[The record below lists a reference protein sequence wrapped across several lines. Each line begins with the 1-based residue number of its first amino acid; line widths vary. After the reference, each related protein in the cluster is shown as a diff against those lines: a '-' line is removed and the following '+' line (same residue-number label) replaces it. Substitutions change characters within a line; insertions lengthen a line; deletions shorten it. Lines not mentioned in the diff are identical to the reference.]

1 MGVVSWMVGSAD
13 SFLASAAESQF
24 GAVASNIG
32 TITLLMVTL
41 SLIGLCINMAF
52 QYRSMDGATFFWYLL
67 KLTLIGFFAF
77 NWTRFNAVANAVIGG
92 LDYIAGALVAS
103 VGGGGAGASHFAGE
117 FDDLIEQFSAYLN
130 AIGNNLGWMTG
141 AILGGIGLILLSI
154 LGFMT
159 GIVLIFAKM
168 MLSLMLG
175 LAPVMIAL
183 SLFDATKDF
192 FHRWVSTTVSYAFYP
207 VVIAAMFSTVVGMA
221 NALLDQVGDP
231 ASATNIGSLI
241 PFFVMIFLAKGF
253 VAATPLIVRGLS
265 GNFMVVAGPAVAA
278 GTAAMT
284 RGMLNTRGVQA
295 RERMGNLST
304 GEMVGRQIAQNAPAV
319 KSAALAAGSQV
330 VRVAERA
337 RRLGK

>member
-1 MGVVSWMVGSAD
+1 
-13 SFLASAAESQF
+13 
-24 GAVASNIG
+24 
-32 TITLLMVTL
+32 
-41 SLIGLCINMAF
+41 
-52 QYRSMDGATFFWYLL
+52 
-67 KLTLIGFFAF
+67 
-77 NWTRFNAVANAVIGG
+77 
-92 LDYIAGALVAS
+92 
-103 VGGGGAGASHFAGE
+103 GE
-117 FDDLIEQFSAYLN
+117 FDNLIERFSAYLN
-130 AIGNNLGWMTG
+130 AIGNNLGWMAG
-141 AILGGIGLILLSI
+141 AILSGIGLILLSL

-175 LAPVMIAL
+175 LAPAMIAL

-221 NALLDQVGDP
+221 NALIAQMGDP
-231 ASATNIGSLI
+231 ASATNIGSLV
-241 PFFVMIFLAKGF
+241 PFFVIVFLAKGF

-284 RGMLNTRGVQA
+284 RGMMNTRGVQS
-295 RERMGNLST
+295 RERMGSLST
-304 GEMVGRQIAQNAPAV
+304 GELVGRQIAQNAPTV
-319 KSAALAAGSQV
+319 KSAAMAAGGQI

>member
-1 MGVVSWMVGSAD
+1 MGVVGWMVGSAD
-13 SFLASAAESQF
+13 SFLEAAAESQF
-24 GAVASNIG
+24 GAVAGNIG
-32 TITLLMVTL
+32 TIALLMVTL

-52 QYRSMDGATFFWYLL
+52 QYRSMDGASFFWYLL
-67 KLTLIGFFAF
+67 KLTLIGLFAF
-77 NWTRFNAVANAVIGG
+77 NWTRFNAVAEAVIGG

-103 VGGGGAGASHFAGE
+103 VGGGGAGASYFAAE
-117 FDDLIEQFSAYLN
+117 FDKLIEQFAMYLN
-130 AIGNNLGWMTG
+130 AIGDNLGWMTG

-221 NALLDQVGDP
+221 NALLDQMGDP
-231 ASATNIGSLI
+231 ESATNIGALV
-241 PFFVMIFLAKGF
+241 PFFVMVFLAKGS

-284 RGMLNTRGVQA
+284 RGMLNTRGVQS
-295 RERMGNLST
+295 RERMGGLST
-304 GEMVGRQIAQNAPAV
+304 GEMVGRQMVQHAPAV
-319 KSAALAAGSQV
+319 KSAAMAAGGQI

>member
-1 MGVVSWMVGSAD
+1 MGVVGWMVGSAD

-67 KLTLIGFFAF
+67 KLTLIGLFAF

-103 VGGGGAGASHFAGE
+103 VGGSGAGASHFAAE
-117 FDDLIEQFSAYLN
+117 FDNLIEQFAGYLN
-130 AIGNNLGWMTG
+130 AIGDNLGWMTG
-141 AILGGIGLILLSI
+141 AILGGIGLILLSV

-221 NALLDQVGDP
+221 NALLAQLGDP
-231 ASATNIGSLI
+231 ESATNIGSLI
-241 PFFVMIFLAKGF
+241 PFFVMVFLAKGF

-284 RGMLNTRGVQA
+284 RGMLNTRGVQT
-295 RERMGNLST
+295 RERTGSLSA
-304 GEMVGRQIAQNAPAV
+304 GEMVGRQIAQNVPAV
-319 KSAALAAGSQV
+319 KSAAVAAGGHI